1 MRFPHTAKPRRSARR
16 RSPDLAETAD
26 RQVSGFTVDADSRRP
41 SVDRMCVVGRPAHSA
56 GPAHSAWRRFIAA
69 LWLLAALFSAA
80 SAEPPHTSF
89 IFPAGAQRGTK
100 VEVRVGGCYL
110 HQQAPWRMTG
120 DGVQASPTV
129 RLAPETI
136 WFEGPKI
143 YPPLS
148 SRKEDYP
155 KDYVGAVEI
164 DTDAAPGPRYW
175 RVSTSQG
182 TTAARTFVVGDLPE
196 VVEQEIDGDPVPT
209 EVALPVT
216 VNGRIFPRRDI
227 DVWTFQ
233 AEANQPITC
242 SVAAASLGSPLDA
255 RIAIRDPDGNLVTE
269 SSGRHSL
276 DPRLRFET
284 GAAGRYEVHIH
295 DAAYGGL
302 QDHVY
307 RLTITAGP
315 SLDGV
320 YPLGGRRGETVTL
333 QLRGQQLSP
342 TTAKVTIPD
351 DAENVT
357 RLPLSFDSRTV
368 PIKLE
373 ADDLPEILEAEPND
387 APQQAAVAA
396 APVTLNGRIDSPG
409 DRDLWAVEMAK
420 GDKLQFEVHATR
432 LGSPLDSLLVLHS
445 ETGDELARNDD
456 ASGGQPDSRLVY
468 SAKEDGRVF
477 VEIGDRFEQRGGAEF
492 AYRLHVTPPPAS
504 PGFSIELPADAVN
517 IDRGGQQKLQLTLTP
532 EPGFNRPIEITAEG
546 LPAGVTAQ
554 ALSLKK
560 LGRRTNL
567 ILDAAE
573 TAPLG
578 VCPIR
583 IVGRT
588 TDEGPPV
595 TAVAT
600 APAPVG
606 ETSSPETVLAVAVP
620 TPFTF
625 AGEYAFSFVRR
636 GSVHN
641 KRYHIERNG
650 YEGPLE
656 VQLADRQVRHLQ
668 GVQGPKI
675 TVPAGADSFEYPIY
689 LPPWMELGRTS
700 RTTLMATGVVTDA
713 DGTEH
718 RVVYSTGVPSDQMI
732 CRVSPALLQIV
743 APTEVAVTPGAMA
756 VLPVT
761 VKRDPD
767 LHGDVRLE
775 LLTPQ
780 HITGITA
787 QPVSLAE
794 GTEQAKLVVRFAESP
809 GPLNMPLVLRATCGE
824 GDHRAVGETKITP
837 FSLQ

>member
-1 MRFPHTAKPRRSARR
+1 MRFPHTANPRRR
-16 RSPDLAETAD
+16 
-26 RQVSGFTVDADSRRP
+26 V
-41 SVDRMCVVGRPAHSA
+41 
-56 GPAHSAWRRFIAA
+56 IAA
-69 LWLLAALFSAA
+69 LWLSAALFSAA

-89 IFPAGAQRGTK
+89 IFPAGGQRGTK

-120 DGVQASPTV
+120 DGVEAGPTV

-155 KDYVGAVEI
+155 KDYLGTIEI
-164 DTDAAPGPRYW
+164 DAEAAPGARYW

-182 TTAARTFVVGDLPE
+182 VTAARTFVVGDLPE

-209 EVALPVT
+209 EVTLPVT
-216 VNGRIFPRRDI
+216 VNGRIFPRRDV

-233 AEANQPITC
+233 AETNRQVTC
-242 SVAAASLGSPLDA
+242 SVAAAGLGSPLDA
-255 RIAIRDPDGNLVTE
+255 RIEIRGPGGKLVAE
-269 SSGRHSL
+269 SSGRYSL

-284 GAAGRYEVHIH
+284 GEAGRYEVRIH

-320 YPLGGRRGETVTL
+320 YPLGGRRGETVKL
-333 QLRGQQLSP
+333 QLRGQQLSS
-342 TTAKVTIPD
+342 TTAKLAMPA
-351 DAENVT
+351 DAENIT
-357 RLPLSFDSRTV
+357 RLPLSFDGRTV
-368 PIKLE
+368 PINLE
-373 ADDLPEILEAEPND
+373 AGDLPEILEAEPND
-387 APQQAAVAA
+387 APGQAAVAA

-409 DRDLWAVEMAK
+409 DRDFWAVEMAK
-420 GDKLQFEVHATR
+420 GDKLQFEVHAAR
-432 LGSPLDSLLVLHS
+432 LGSPLDSLLVLRDQA
-445 ETGDELARNDD
+445 GDELARNDD
-456 ASGGQPDSRLVY
+456 ASGGQPDSRIVY
-468 SAKEDGRVF
+468 TAKADGRVL
-477 VEIGDRFEQRGGAEF
+477 VEIGDRFAQRGGPAF

-504 PGFSIELPADAVN
+504 PGFSIALPADALN
-517 IDRGGQQKLQLTLTP
+517 IDRGSQQKVQLTLTP
-532 EPGFNRPIEITAEG
+532 EAGFNRPIEITVEG

-554 ALSLKK
+554 ELSLKK
-560 LGRRTNL
+560 LGKRTNL
-567 ILDAAE
+567 TIDAAE
-573 TAPLG
+573 AAPLG
-578 VCPIR
+578 VYPIR

-600 APAPVG
+600 AAAPAG
-606 ETSSPETVLAVAVP
+606 EPSSPETVLAVAVA

-636 GSVHN
+636 GSVHY

-650 YEGPLE
+650 YQGPLE

-668 GVQGPKI
+668 GVQGPRI

-732 CRVSPALLQIV
+732 CRVSPALLQVV
-743 APTEVAVTPGAMA
+743 APTEVAVTPGGKA

-775 LLTPQ
+775 LLTPE
-780 HITGITA
+780 HITGVTA
-787 QPVSLAE
+787 RPVTLAE
-794 GTEQAKLVVRFAESP
+794 GSEQAKLVVRFGDSP
-809 GPLNMPLVLRATCGE
+809 GPLNMPLVLRAACGE
-824 GDHRAVGETKITP
+824 GDQRVVGETKITP
-837 FSLQ
+837 FRGP